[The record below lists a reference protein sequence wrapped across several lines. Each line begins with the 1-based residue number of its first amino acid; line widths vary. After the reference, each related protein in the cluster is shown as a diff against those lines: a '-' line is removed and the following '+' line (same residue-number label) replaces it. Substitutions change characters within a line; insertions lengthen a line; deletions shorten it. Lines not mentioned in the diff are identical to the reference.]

1 MRQTAGLMKRLLF
14 VAALAL
20 SSAALADLVSDRE
33 ADCRDKKAGD
43 ACRASLSAGVCKA
56 SKCSRNDYSEGIPP
70 KQKVID
76 CLKCVDVASDAGV
89 ATKKTKKKYG
99 SAP

>member
-14 VAALAL
+14 VALFSL
-20 SSAALADLVSDRE
+20 SSAAFSDLIVDSE
-33 ADCRDKKAGD
+33 ATCRDKKAGD
-43 ACRASLSAGVCKA
+43 ACRASLAAGVCTA

-70 KQKVID
+70 KQKVVD
-76 CLKCVDVASDAGV
+76 CLKCVEATTDAGV
-89 ATKKTKKKYG
+89 SKQPKKKYG